1 MQVLLIEE
9 YHRYFGENALEMEQ
23 ENDEDDR

>member
-9 YHRYFGENALEMEQ
+9 YHRYFGENALEMEK

>member
-9 YHRYFGENALEMEQ
+9 YHRYFGENVLEMEQ
-23 ENDEDDR
+23 ENDEDDT